1 MIRRPVTV
9 LTGCLGAGKT
19 TLLNRLIGEPGFGD
33 TAVVVN
39 EFGEAGVD
47 GALVAEADDRA
58 FAMTTGCLCCTVSGD
73 IRLTLLRLL
82 DEAER
87 DVGPAFDRVVIETTG
102 LADPAPVLQA
112 FLSDGVMLERFT
124 LNGVATAVDALNGA
138 DALDRFEEARR
149 QAAVADPLIVTKA
162 DLAAACGRQGD
173 PADLEARLA
182 RLNPNARLTRA
193 PETTAATLFSLAAF
207 DPSGKPPDV
216 AEWLRFAARHDH
228 GRHHPPHDLNAL
240 GDAATAWCFEAAGPV
255 DPWALENAVAA
266 LQASFGPD
274 LLRLKGLVELAG
286 HPNAPR
292 VLHAVGCIASPPRLL
307 DGWPAGLDETRIVLI
322 AGGPGRS
329 AAPDMLRRF
338 LPELRPYGS
347 AGSSLARD
355 GAADV
360 SEGAAPSLHR
370 RPDASAAARKPPHA

>member
-1 MIRRPVTV
+1 MTRRPVTV
-9 LTGCLGAGKT
+9 LTGFLGAGKT
-19 TLLNRLIGEPGFGD
+19 TLLNRLIRAPGFGD

-73 IRLTLLRLL
+73 IRLTLLLLL

-87 DVGPAFDRVVIETTG
+87 GVGPAFDRVVIATTG

-124 LNGVATAVDALNGA
+124 LNGVATAVDALSGA

-149 QAAVADPLIVTKA
+149 QAAVADLLIVTKA
-162 DLAAACGRQGD
+162 DLAAAQGREGD
-173 PADLEARLA
+173 LADLETRLA
-182 RLNPNARLTRA
+182 RLNPNARLARA
-193 PETTAATLFSLAAF
+193 EEATAATLFSLAAF

-216 AEWLRFAARHDH
+216 AEWLRFAAEPGPAHHDH
-228 GRHHPPHDLNAL
+228 DHHHHDLNAH
-240 GDAATAWCFEAAGPV
+240 GDAATAWCFEAAASV

-274 LLRLKGLVELAG
+274 LLRLKGLVELVG
-286 HPNAPR
+286 HPGAPR
-292 VLHAVGCIASPPRLL
+292 VLHAVGCMASPPKLL
-307 DGWPAGLDETRIVLI
+307 DGWPSGLDETRIVLI
-322 AGGPGRS
+322 VGGPGRS
-329 AAPDMLRRF
+329 AAPDMLQRF
-338 LPELRPYGS
+338 VPELRPYGAARS
-347 AGSSLARD
+347 AAD
-355 GAADV
+355 GA
-360 SEGAAPSLHR
+360 GAAVVRHV
-370 RPDASAAARKPPHA
+370 AEGG